1 MLRPYDFHELSSMT
15 ETLLTGPR
23 RVERPKNFE
32 TTAWLFMRY
41 SGLLL
46 IPLVWVHVLIQDVLV
61 GVHAIDLDYVAL
73 RWATLGWRVYDIAL
87 LAFAFAH
94 GMNGL
99 RNVLNDYVRGNR
111 TRRALDWL
119 LLGAWLV
126 ISAIGAV
133 AIVGGVSTP

>member
-1 MLRPYDFHELSSMT
+1 MSST
-15 ETLLTGPR
+15 IPAQPR
-23 RVERPKNFE
+23 RVDRPKNFE

-41 SGLLL
+41 SGLAL

-87 LAFAFAH
+87 LAFTFAH

-99 RNVLNDYVRGNR
+99 RNVLNDYVRGTR
-111 TRRALDWL
+111 VRRALDWL
-119 LLGAWLV
+119 LLLGWLV

-133 AIVGGVSTP
+133 AIVGGVQSPPR

>member
-1 MLRPYDFHELSSMT
+1 MTALSRNVARPRNY
-15 ETLLTGPR
+15 
-23 RVERPKNFE
+23 E
-32 TTAWLFMRY
+32 TTAWLWMRY

-73 RWATLGWRVYDIAL
+73 RWATLGWRIYDIAL
-87 LAFAFAH
+87 LAFTFAH

-99 RNVLNDYVRGNR
+99 RNVLNDYVRGTR

-119 LLGAWLV
+119 LLIGWLV

-133 AIVGGVSTP
+133 AIIGGVRAP